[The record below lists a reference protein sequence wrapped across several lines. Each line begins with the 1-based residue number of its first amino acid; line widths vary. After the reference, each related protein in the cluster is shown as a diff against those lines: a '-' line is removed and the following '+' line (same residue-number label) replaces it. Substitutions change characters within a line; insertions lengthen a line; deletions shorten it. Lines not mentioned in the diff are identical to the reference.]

1 MALPPRAW
9 QRTRGGSAM
18 SGSAWRGAQF
28 LFARHVLRR
37 DRLIARARYFDLR
50 VQCFSGDV
58 IGRHLYKRGAI
69 ERRMTETLIERLVLP
84 AGSVSFDVGAN
95 LGWYSLILDRLA
107 QPGAR
112 VFAFEPDP
120 DNFGLLKA
128 NVEANAAGTVR
139 VEQMAVSDRAGV
151 QTLHRY
157 SGKNR
162 GRHSLLPG
170 SGTAPIE
177 VQATDLDA
185 FRAREAPSAAVAF
198 LKVDVEGYELP
209 VLRGARATL
218 AAASMALV
226 EISPER
232 MRAAGHA
239 PEEALR
245 LLVEAGLE
253 PSVLGAAGLEPVPV
267 EALAEGRG
275 SHNVLWL
282 RSP

>member
-1 MALPPRAW
+1 MN
-9 QRTRGGSAM
+9 
-18 SGSAWRGAQF
+18 GSAWRSAQF

-37 DRLIARARYFDLR
+37 TRLVARARYFDLR
-50 VQCFSGDV
+50 VHCFSGDV

-69 ERRMTETLIERLVLP
+69 ERRMTETLIDRLVLP

-120 DNFGLLKA
+120 DNFRLLLA
-128 NVEANAAGTVR
+128 NVEANGARTVSPQ
-139 VEQMAVSDRAGV
+139 QMAVSDRAGTE
-151 QTLHRY
+151 TLHRY
-157 SGKNR
+157 AGKNR

-170 SGTAPIE
+170 AGTDPIE
-177 VQATDLDA
+177 VLVTALDT
-185 FRAREAPSAAVAF
+185 FRAAQAPRAPVAF
-198 LKVDVEGYELP
+198 VKVDVEGYELP

-218 AAASMALV
+218 AEAAMALV

-232 MRAAGHA
+232 MRAAGHP
-239 PEEALR
+239 PEEAVN
-245 LLVEAGLE
+245 LLCDAGLT
-253 PSVLGAAGLEPVPV
+253 PFVLGAADLEPVTTG
-267 EALAEGRG
+267 ALLEGRG

-282 RSP
+282 RSR

>member
-1 MALPPRAW
+1 
-9 QRTRGGSAM
+9 M

-37 DRLIARARYFDLR
+37 TRLVARARYFDLR
-50 VQCFSGDV
+50 VHCFSGDV

-107 QPGAR
+107 RPGAR

-120 DNFGLLKA
+120 DNFGLLLA
-128 NVEANAAGTVR
+128 NVEANGARTVSAQ
-139 VEQMAVSDRAGV
+139 QMAVSDRAGTE
-151 QTLHRY
+151 TLHRY

-170 SGTAPIE
+170 ASSDPIE
-177 VQATDLDA
+177 VLVTALDTFRTAQAPH
-185 FRAREAPSAAVAF
+185 APVAF
-198 LKVDVEGYELP
+198 VKIDVEGYELP

-218 AAASMALV
+218 AEAAMALV

-232 MRAAGHA
+232 MQAAGHS
-239 PEEALR
+239 PKEAVQILCD
-245 LLVEAGLE
+245 AGLS
-253 PSVLGAAGLEPVPV
+253 PFVLGAAGLEPVATD
-267 EALAEGRG
+267 ALLEGRG

-282 RSP
+282 R

>member
-1 MALPPRAW
+1 MALPLGAW
-9 QRTRGGSAM
+9 QRGSLM
-18 SGSAWRGAQF
+18 NGSAWRGAQF
-28 LFARHVLRR
+28 LFARHVLRKA
-37 DRLIARARYFDLR
+37 RLVARADYFDLR
-50 VQCFSGDV
+50 VHCFSGDV

-120 DNFGLLKA
+120 ENFGLLLA
-128 NVEANAAGTVR
+128 NVEANAARTVHP
-139 VEQMAVSDRAGV
+139 QQLAVSDRAGT

-157 SGKNR
+157 SSKNR

-170 SGTAPIE
+170 AGDDRIE
-177 VQATDLDA
+177 VEVTALDT
-185 FRAREAPSAAVAF
+185 FRAAEAPQAPVAF
-198 LKVDVEGYELP
+198 VKVDVEGYELP

-218 AAASMALV
+218 ADTSMALV

-232 MRAAGHA
+232 MQAAGHP

-245 LLVEAGLE
+245 LLLEAGLE
-253 PSVLGAAGLEPVPV
+253 PKVLGAGGLEPVAV
-267 EALAEGRG
+267 EALTQGRG

-282 RSP
+282 RDR